1 MGLPRLKRVLCA
13 ALAALLL
20 ALASVAL
27 ADVTV
32 YVAPYSGTK
41 YHSRKS
47 CRGLNN
53 ARRIKAYKLS
63 ELPSKYKPCSICAS
77 GSKYQRSSSSSKST
91 KKPTAKPT
99 SKPTAKPTAL
109 VAAAPYAS
117 PDPLATVPDVS
128 CFDSQQDYEDYISL
142 YHPDLARCENR
153 TVADLLSGIV
163 TFAQEHPILA
173 ALCVYAAVVF
183 ASILLGVIKGLI
195 LRLRKKKP
203 PPGPVVK
210 PRSDGPRPFNSHPSG
225 VPDDTRLAY
234 FGSNAIYD
242 LGNAPPR
249 PGCVPVY
256 IANGCTLYHYYRD
269 CPQLRAVPDEQIM
282 RVDFRVAQKMG
293 YTACDICRGRIY
305 SGPDKYKMLNQLYG
319 DSQRRPP
326 Y

>member
-20 ALASVAL
+20 ALASAAL

-32 YVAPYSGTK
+32 YIAPYSGTK

-47 CRGLNN
+47 CSGLNN
-53 ARRIKAYKLS
+53 ARYIRAYQLS
-63 ELPSKYKPCSICAS
+63 ELPSKYKPCSLCAS
-77 GSKYQRSSSSSKST
+77 GSKYKRSSSSSSKAT
-91 KKPTAKPT
+91 KKPTANPT
-99 SKPTAKPTAL
+99 SKPTA
-109 VAAAPYAS
+109 VAAAVSAS
-117 PDPLATVPDVS
+117 TSGPLATAYHAS
-128 CFDSQQDYEDYISL
+128 YFDAADDDREHSALDAISDMIWL
-142 YHPDLARCENR
+142 VTNYPLQVFLVMLAITLIIYARWEY
-153 TVADLLSGIV
+153 V
-163 TFAQEHPILA
+163 TARE
-173 ALCVYAAVVF
+173 
-183 ASILLGVIKGLI
+183 
-195 LRLRKKKP
+195 KKR
-203 PPGPVVK
+203 PPGPVVR
-210 PRSDGPRPFNSHPSG
+210 PRSDSPRPFNPHPSG
-225 VPDDTRLAY
+225 VPNDTRLAY

-269 CPQLRAVPDEQIM
+269 CPQLRTVPDEQIM

>member
-41 YHSRKS
+41 YHSRQS

-77 GSKYQRSSSSSKST
+77 GSKYQRSSSSSKAT

-99 SKPTAKPTAL
+99 RKPTAKPTAL
-109 VAAAPYAS
+109 AAAAPYAS
-117 PDPLATVPDVS
+117 PDPLDATEAPDDEYVKPSLLDGVIWFVS
-128 CFDSQQDYEDYISL
+128 NYPLQ
-142 YHPDLARCENR
+142 
-153 TVADLLSGIV
+153 
-163 TFAQEHPILA
+163 
-173 ALCVYAAVVF
+173 VF
-183 ASILLGVIKGLI
+183 LGMLGVTL
-195 LRLRKKKP
+195 LLYRRWEYVTEREKKPPPGPVVKP

-210 PRSDGPRPFNSHPSG
+210 PRSDGPRPFNPHPSG
-225 VPDDTRLAY
+225 VSDDTRLAY

>member
-77 GSKYQRSSSSSKST
+77 GSKYQRSSSSSKAT
-91 KKPTAKPT
+91 KKPTARPTGKPT
-99 SKPTAKPTAL
+99 TV
-109 VAAAPYAS
+109 VAAVSAS
-117 PDPLATVPDVS
+117 TSPTLQRTDSDVFS
-128 CFDSQQDYEDYISL
+128 KVTQFVEDYI
-142 YHPDLARCENR
+142 YPVFC
-153 TVADLLSGIV
+153 G
-163 TFAQEHPILA
+163 
-173 ALCVYAAVVF
+173 VF
-183 ASILLGVIKGLI
+183 AAIFLISALLYAGEKCKQ
-195 LRLRKKKP
+195 RKKR
-203 PPGPVVK
+203 PPGPVVR
-210 PRSDGPRPFNSHPSG
+210 PRQDGPRPFNPHPSG
-225 VPDDTRLAY
+225 VSDDTRLAY

>member
-13 ALAALLL
+13 ALAVLLL

-77 GSKYQRSSSSSKST
+77 GSKYQRSSSSSKAT

-117 PDPLATVPDVS
+117 PDPLDTD
-128 CFDSQQDYEDYISL
+128 E
-142 YHPDLARCENR
+142 
-153 TVADLLSGIV
+153 V
-163 TFAQEHPILA
+163 TDDE
-173 ALCVYAAVVF
+173 Y
-183 ASILLGVIKGLI
+183 
-195 LRLRKKKP
+195 
-203 PPGPVVK
+203 VK
-210 PRSDGPRPFNSHPSG
+210 PSLLDDVIWFVSNYPLQVFLGMLSINYLSPHHP
-225 VPDDTRLAY
+225 TK
-234 FGSNAIYD
+234 
-242 LGNAPPR
+242 
-249 PGCVPVY
+249 
-256 IANGCTLYHYYRD
+256 IAQN
-269 CPQLRAVPDEQIM
+269 
-282 RVDFRVAQKMG
+282 
-293 YTACDICRGRIY
+293 
-305 SGPDKYKMLNQLYG
+305 
-319 DSQRRPP
+319 
-326 Y
+326 